1 MGRKA
6 ANAGKV
12 PKYLKDAVEKLVKD
26 AIDAPKASLT
36 DRCKAID
43 RGLKLAAIEAKLD
56 DAGYGAGFDDTP
68 ED

>member
-1 MGRKA
+1 MPKKS
-6 ANAGKV
+6 NTAGKV
-12 PKYLKDAVEKLVKD
+12 PKYLKDAVEKMVKAALED
-26 AIDAPKASLT
+26 EKSSLT

-56 DAGYGAGFDDTP
+56 DPGYGGGFGEG

>member
-1 MGRKA
+1 MPKKA
-6 ANAGKV
+6 ASAGKV
-12 PKYLKDAVEKLVKD
+12 PKYLKDAVEKMVKAALD
-26 AIDAPKASLT
+26 DPKSSLT

-56 DAGYGAGFDDTP
+56 DPGYGAGFGAE